1 MRLVKILFVL
11 CTAILLAGAALRTAV
26 ITADGGKPLPLP
38 PASVSG
44 VLVADGGHPLPRPPA
59 SPSSVPVLA

>member
-26 ITADGGKPLPLP
+26 ITADGGKPLPL
-38 PASVSG
+38 
-44 VLVADGGHPLPRPPA
+44 R
-59 SPSSVPVLA
+59 PSSAARPTSA